1 MSGGVLVWLSVCSDV
16 QTCVVDIEKYIYIVA
31 SEMAPMANPE
41 NRHSAYCVG
50 TLSYPRNASGLL
62 RGPTAVSVVQ
72 LV

>member
-1 MSGGVLVWLSVCSDV
+1 MSGGVLVRLSVCSDV
-16 QTCVVDIEKYIYIVA
+16 QTCVVDIEKYIYILA
-31 SEMAPMANPE
+31 LEMAPMASPG

-62 RGPTAVSVVQ
+62 RGLTAVSVVQ